1 MSSEASIRE
10 PSRRVAAEPARH
22 NEPCWPFLLLP
33 AVKYQ
38 RAVVY
43 LPPKCWQSCS
53 AEWVGTAAMLAV
65 TLLLSRCS
73 AAHSIPF
80 HLSLVRYGLR
90 LLHLMLK
97 AQDYWKKGLPIDR
110 SAKIL

>member
-22 NEPCWPFLLLP
+22 NEPCWLFLLLP
-33 AVKYQ
+33 AVKYK
-38 RAVVY
+38 RTVVY

-73 AAHSIPF
+73 AAHSTRFIC
-80 HLSLVRYGLR
+80 LLVRYGLR
-90 LLHLMLK
+90 LHLMLK
-97 AQDYWKKGLPIDR
+97 AQDKKMACQLTAQPKFC
-110 SAKIL
+110 KI